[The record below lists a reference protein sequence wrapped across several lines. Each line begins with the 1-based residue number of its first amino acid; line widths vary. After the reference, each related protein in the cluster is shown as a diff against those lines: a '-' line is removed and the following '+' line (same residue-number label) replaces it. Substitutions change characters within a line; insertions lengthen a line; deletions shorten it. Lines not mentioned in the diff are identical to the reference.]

1 MRPLIQVRVVQF
13 DGTPLPGVLF
23 SFRPAAE
30 TEYLPLQGS
39 YEPGSGVYTF
49 VIDDYRPGLF
59 MLRVE
64 APGYPVIE
72 KKAEFRDAGYSSEL
86 FLVEDETECVKMAGR
101 RVYFRR
107 KPELVGVLLTGHG
120 PENVKTILSASE
132 PLKLHLLSAGKSCL
146 LFKRSTATAET
157 SAVGQDLEQLIGE
170 EFPDAIISSQVIEIA
185 GGRLEFLSRQ
195 IGIELVEGAEWAS
208 VQLEL
213 VLTNC
218 GLQYRD
224 PHFPSFYVLDVDS
237 TVPYAVL
244 DVVETLLKS
253 SLVKSCEPQLIA
265 IDADS
270 AAVLPGDLLRPW
282 QWHLKS
288 LRLPEAWEQ
297 LNNVNSNLKFG
308 SADVILAI
316 HDKGIE
322 TKAGVVQHPDLQG
335 SVTGGS
341 LTNYLGGNN
350 QKVYYQFDFSQAA
363 WAQMVKNNDSIS
375 VLELHGVSVAG
386 VATAKSDGTT
396 GIVGTAPNVRLAS
409 FIRKSVTLPTNAG
422 TYLANHIQFMSGLDP
437 QWPASSNLYFPG
449 EVFPAGF
456 NTGGNAGPGA
466 SVINFSHAKSN
477 APDLSFVKALT
488 RVTLLGRNRRGVI
501 LVTGA
506 GNSDLDT
513 RVPVNW
519 GTDQNIL
526 KVAASSFDHR
536 GYEIVANYSS
546 FSVSNDPAIDVS
558 APSSNRQKA
567 RHNPPWYYG
576 VISHDEISL
585 ALGIANS
592 LPGTILTQA
601 VIQNSLPI
609 GTTFLTLLP
618 TDLPNYPVKTEV
630 LIRHPINNEII
641 EHNTIKAAPG
651 GAPPNS
657 VGLATPLDTGFPAGS
672 LLIQGPLLGVG
683 TLGYVDSFGGTSAS
697 APMISGIVALMLSAN
712 PRLTWSEVRQI
723 LRETAVPVAI
733 RFVGPGTAR
742 EKNWINDSA
751 QSLID
756 ANGLMVIPGGAPTAA
771 INTPLSKGA
780 TQILVPNLQA
790 FHPRQALTIGAETV
804 LTADTDPSGATA
816 PANQLTVFRGDDFE
830 AGDIIF
836 IGKLIETIIEV
847 DVNAVPTPGQGVS
860 LLVINPD
867 GFVIGDVLD
876 VAGQQVTLV
885 GIQDFNP
892 GDLFDNARNTFIVD
906 TVGGVVFAAVSAPA
920 IVRISNR
927 QREGPFLVSA
937 KAGNQLTLNTGVTQI
952 HPINRIVQKENTEVA
967 VVKQVTLPASLDVY
981 PLINDHPTDN
991 VPGNLHLTGGLRA
1004 SYSKGF
1010 GYGRVDALEAVK
1022 AALNFTH
1029 DERDVMIRNFVGDDG
1044 VTNRAAQPIDSP
1056 DLWVTNNNPTTALG
1070 NLEGPHQRP
1079 RADISAP
1086 VFIGSGLNDLSADG
1100 IFTGNTV
1107 TDYLVKITTAGANDK
1122 FTWSK
1127 NKGAPSAEIAITP
1140 VEQGIDVN
1148 GLKVKF
1154 NAVTGHTVG
1163 DLWRIRCEN
1172 ITNRHVHV
1180 RLHNRGKQPTFA
1192 ASSLNGLITPVNQY
1206 RIFLC
1211 LSDGTPVVQYHQQAV
1226 GGLDDLSVITDFNGA
1241 TKDIITIKINSTGAT
1256 DTFVW
1261 AKGSDIFSPQ
1271 PVAITGGAQALINNV
1286 EIQFAAVTGHTLND
1300 TWVLRCYPDAQ
1311 KFVNVD
1317 HFIISNP
1324 TVPFSLTANLPGTWL
1339 MDEQPFPVLTAGANQ
1354 FFSFP
1359 WPEENRPPR
1368 NGFGVA
1374 PPDRPLRMF
1383 ILGEVV
1389 PHDGKLMGDVPQ
1401 EDNNFS
1407 YREIIFARFGFK
1419 KNNVREEIASHVGVD
1434 SVGTATD
1441 EDFMVQII
1449 TDVSTFNAESV
1460 KLEFVLEFINGT
1472 TETKVFEFNGGA
1484 WGFAGV
1490 DPLWCA
1496 MDASPKLA
1504 DGATNATDEQ
1514 YYMAFGGTLSVSSAN
1529 KSVKITPKIHSTV
1542 NPAVVLAEET
1552 QSVAVMEQAEL
1563 ASGRYSGASPA
1574 DLTPRSH
1581 FFTDHVGVLAQTDA
1595 IAYGPVVSGT
1605 ATDKQ
1610 NKFRV
1615 TSLFKAAT
1623 DVPAY
1628 AIVDGIVMLQRVADL
1643 ANPGSFLP
1651 NVVNLVIK
1659 PYKQA
1664 MLGFTPVK
1672 YFVYRNLRLD
1682 EFLKGTSVADEK
1694 LVRGEAGASVFIQG
1708 LWALHTAQNGNVPF
1722 ESLVLGYDPA
1732 SQPGSDKIDKLF
1744 NRQDSSKQLPF
1755 VARGL
1760 SLGKFY
1766 TNGGNDE
1773 FGAEIILD
1781 EGRFQ
1786 PDYDYVR
1793 KYKEVVID
1801 VSALPAVSDEDKFT
1815 LRLERE
1821 KILNYID
1828 PAAFFGMHMSKNGW
1842 LQVDDGAGN
1851 KTKTPPVDI
1860 YKNVLT
1866 KFYTKNT
1873 LYIDI
1878 RNENGQSL
1886 NFSGG
1891 YNDGSGNALEVG
1903 DTAGSLAAQGY
1914 ATDKWPL
1921 IIRPSSSAANTQ
1933 AYNLAFLRL
1942 RLDYNHKPIL
1952 YLEHGQPNGST
1963 TKDRFIADEDL
1974 VAAAATETNILGF
1987 RFPNQDLGSGNRVGV
2002 AWMLKMNYM
2011 MRQEPAL
2018 AVVASTSAFKSA
2030 SALQAATTATP
2041 FYLNNLFGPFDAEP
2055 LWTVDAPVIAWV
2067 SSPGKKYID
2076 GDGMEAL
2083 GFEHVADRGVAF
2095 SEWKSGAASTST
2107 TASVLFYAA
2116 AKDTFVNNNQKL
2128 VAPNGITDGVSK
2140 RSSFFE
2146 EALLF
2151 DGYTV
2156 AVNVIVDGNDE
2167 VLTMGLQASEPD
2179 SRPAEAMLVLGLTR
2193 SELDTHLKPM
2203 TGFDPRS
2210 QRTVLLEE
2218 VAGSPFTDPGG
2229 QFFRKFKAGLS
2240 GLDDTGLT
2248 VEAFP
2253 ATDVFLYTSDQ
2264 KFLFTNA
2271 FTKALPLPTT
2281 YTRNYE
2287 EEFGE
2292 EMRPGDVYEITAVA
2306 GADVTVTLVQLG
2318 EPPRELTREILPSDK
2333 VTIKSVEYNVSSVS
2347 NAGANSGVLTL
2358 GSAPPGVTPA
2368 TDRLYAPEKP
2378 LEDYFIAKD
2387 RLGPISGIN
2396 PMTTLV
2402 DAFVTAVNSV
2412 ADDSNA
2418 PAAIETHI
2426 NNYGAKILER
2436 ARRICNHNGFSY
2448 ADDRILYWAR
2458 IKMMVK
2464 MKGHPYLCKVLT
2476 KRNELVNLF
2485 ETVSRGYE
2493 AVSFSTV
2500 SGARKKVLITGF
2512 DPFGISSNRHR
2523 SNPSGAA
2530 VLALHGQD
2538 FSLGVVDIHV
2548 QTAIFPVR
2556 YGDFQHNPAPNEGT
2570 GVVEQVVE
2578 RLINTAHP
2586 DYQAA
2591 DRPDLIV
2598 TVSQGGGFEFW
2609 VDRFASRRRGGSP
2622 DNLNIVNNNFPDSV
2636 AGDQFYETKLPA
2648 AKIVPSNNISGIF
2661 KVFYNNFFW
2670 YQWYS
2675 HPLTLPLEDSCYPF
2689 DYKEE
2694 PFKPKPRPPQPDSGS
2709 KKIEDPSHVQHL
2721 LLQGLV
2727 PSALDNNS
2735 LPKMA
2740 DIIARKGSGGTYLSN
2755 ESFYRVARLRE
2766 KFAPS
2771 PATNPPLLTGHY
2783 HVPKIQHNSD
2793 GTGTAYSAVD
2803 STTTSTADLNPSV
2816 LKKLIEEI
2824 RDALLRAFK

>member
-1 MRPLIQVRVVQF
+1 MQPLIQIRVLQF
-13 DGTPLPGVLF
+13 DGTPSPDVHF
-23 SFRPAAE
+23 SFRPADG
-30 TEYLPLQGS
+30 TEYQPLHGS
-39 YEPGSGVYTF
+39 YEPGSGVYAF
-49 VIDDYRPGLF
+49 VIDDYRPGPYVL
-59 MLRVE
+59 LVE

-72 KKAEFRDAGYSSEL
+72 KKAEFRDAGYSSEV
-86 FLVEDETECVKMAGR
+86 FLVDDGIECVKMGGR
-101 RVYFRR
+101 REYFRR
-107 KPELVGVLLTGHG
+107 KPEVVGVFLAGPEESVESGVSMSEALKLRLTG
-120 PENVKTILSASE
+120 
-132 PLKLHLLSAGKSCL
+132 AGKRH
-146 LFKRSTATAET
+146 LFFTRSIENAG
-157 SAVGQDLEQLIGE
+157 SKDLEKRIRN
-170 EFPDAIISSQVIEIA
+170 EFPDALISTQAIEVV
-185 GGRLEFLSRQ
+185 GGKIEFLGRQ
-195 IGIELVEGAEWAS
+195 VGLELVAGAEWES
-208 VQLEL
+208 VQQEL
-213 VLTNC
+213 GLTSC
-218 GLQYRD
+218 ALLYRD
-224 PHFPSFYVLDVDS
+224 PHLPSFYILGVDS
-237 TVPYAVL
+237 AVPYAVL
-244 DVVETLLKS
+244 DVVERLLKS
-253 SLVKSCEPQLIA
+253 RLVRSCEPQLIA
-265 IDADS
+265 TDPDS
-270 AAVLPGDLLRPW
+270 AVVLPGDLLRPW
-282 QWHLKS
+282 QWHLNS

-297 LNNVNSNLKFG
+297 LNNVNSNIKFG

-316 HDKGIE
+316 HDRGIE

-335 SVTGGS
+335 SVSGGS
-341 LTNYLGGNN
+341 LTNYLGGND
-350 QKVYYQFDFSQAA
+350 QKVYYQFDFSRAA
-363 WAQMVKNNDSIS
+363 GARMEKNNDSIS
-375 VLELHGVSVAG
+375 GAELHGISVAG
-386 VATAKSDGTT
+386 VATAKSDGVT

-409 FIRKSVTLPTNAG
+409 FMRKSVTTAG
-422 TYLANHIQFMSGLDP
+422 DANIYLANHIQFMAGLDP
-437 QWPASSNLYFPG
+437 QWPASSGLYFSG

-506 GNSDLDT
+506 GNSDSNT
-513 RVPVNW
+513 RVPINW
-519 GTDQNIL
+519 GNDQNIL
-526 KVAASSFDHR
+526 KVAASSLDHR

-558 APSSNRQKA
+558 APSSNRQTA
-567 RHNPPWYYG
+567 RHNPPRYYG

-585 ALGIANS
+585 AAGLANS

-609 GTTFLTLLP
+609 GATFLTLLP
-618 TDLPNYPVKTEV
+618 ADLANFQVQTEV
-630 LIRHPINNEII
+630 LIRHPTNSEIL

-672 LLIQGPLLGVG
+672 LLIQGPLLGIG
-683 TLGYVDSFGGTSAS
+683 TLGYVDTFGGTSAS

-712 PRLTWSEVRQI
+712 PRLTWSEVREI

-742 EKNWINDSA
+742 EKSWINDSA

-756 ANGLMVIPGGAPTAA
+756 ANGLMVIPGGAPTAVITTA
-771 INTPLSKGA
+771 LSKGA
-780 TQILVPNLQA
+780 TQILVANPQA
-790 FHPRQALTIGAETV
+790 FHPRQALTIGAETA
-804 LTADTDPSGATA
+804 LTAATDPTGAAA
-816 PANQLTVFRGDDFE
+816 PANQLSVFRADDFE

-847 DVNAVPTPGQGVS
+847 NVNAVPAPGQGVS
-860 LLVINPD
+860 LQIINPD

-876 VAGQQVTLV
+876 VAGQQVTLMDIR
-885 GIQDFNP
+885 GFHP
-892 GDLFDNARNTFIVD
+892 SDLFDNPRNIFIVD
-906 TVGGVVFAAVSAPA
+906 TVGGVAFAAVTGPA
-920 IVRISNR
+920 IVRISSL
-927 QREGPFLVSA
+927 QREGPFLVTA
-937 KAGNQLTLNTGVTQI
+937 KAGNQLALNDSITQI

-967 VVKQVTLPASLDVY
+967 VVKQAALPAFLEVY

-1004 SYSKGF
+1004 SYSHGF

-1044 VTNRAAQPIDSP
+1044 VTNRATKTVESP
-1056 DLWVTNNNPTTALG
+1056 DLWVTNDSPTQGLSSS
-1070 NLEGPHQRP
+1070 LEGPHQRP

-1086 VFIGSGLNDLSADG
+1086 VFVGSGLNDLSADG
-1100 IFTGNTV
+1100 VFTGTTV
-1107 TDYLVKITTAGANDK
+1107 TNYLIKITTAGANDK

-1127 NKGAPSAEIAITP
+1127 DKDAPSAEIAITP
-1140 VEQGIDVN
+1140 TEQDIDVN

-1154 NAVTGHTVG
+1154 NAVTGHTIG
-1163 DLWRIRCEN
+1163 DFWHIRCEK
-1172 ITNRHVHV
+1172 ITNRHVHL
-1180 RLHNRGKQPTFA
+1180 RLHNRGTLPTFA
-1192 ASSLNGLITPVNQY
+1192 ASSFSGLITPVNQY

-1211 LSDGTPVVQYHQQAV
+1211 LSDGTPVVQHHQHAV
-1226 GGLDDLSVITDFNGA
+1226 GGLNDLSVLTDFNGA
-1241 TKDIITIKINSTGAT
+1241 TKDIITIKIRTSGAT

-1261 AKGSDIFSPQ
+1261 SKGSGAFSA

-1286 EIQFAAVTGHTLND
+1286 NVEYVKIQFAAVTGHKVND
-1300 TWVLRCYPDAQ
+1300 TWVLKCYPAAE
-1311 KFVNVD
+1311 KFINID
-1317 HFIISNP
+1317 HFVLSNP
-1324 TVPFSLTANLPGTWL
+1324 AVPFSLTANRPGTWM
-1339 MDEQPFPVLTAGANQ
+1339 MDEQSFPVLLAGQ
-1354 FFSFP
+1354 DRYHSFP
-1359 WPEENRPPR
+1359 WPEDNRPAR

-1374 PPDRPLRMF
+1374 LPARPLRMF
-1383 ILGEVV
+1383 IMGEVV
-1389 PHDGKLMGDVPQ
+1389 PHDGRLMGDVAEQ
-1401 EDNNFS
+1401 DNNFS

-1419 KNNVREEIASHVGVD
+1419 KSNVLDEITSYVGVD

-1449 TDVSTFNAESV
+1449 TDVSTFNAEAV

-1472 TETKVFEFNGGA
+1472 TETRVFEFNGGA

-1490 DPLWCA
+1490 DPLWCT
-1496 MDASPKLA
+1496 MNASPKLA
-1504 DGATNATDEQ
+1504 DGTTNATDEQ
-1514 YYMAFGGTLSVSSAN
+1514 YYMTFDGTLSVSSAHKN
-1529 KSVKITPKIHSTV
+1529 IKITPKIHSTG

-1574 DLTPRSH
+1574 ALTPRSH

-1595 IAYGPVVSGT
+1595 IAYGPVISGT

-1615 TSLFKAAT
+1615 TSLFKAAS

-1628 AIVDGIVMLQRVADL
+1628 AIVDGIVMLQRVADV
-1643 ANPGSFLP
+1643 ANPGTFLP

-1682 EFLKGTSVADEK
+1682 EFLKGGSAADEN
-1694 LVRGEAGASVFIQG
+1694 LVRDEPGASVFIQG
-1708 LWALHTAQNGNVPF
+1708 LWALHTAQNGTVPF

-1732 SQPGSDKIDKLF
+1732 NQPGSAKIDKLF

-1760 SLGKFY
+1760 NLGKFY

-1773 FGAEIILD
+1773 FGVEFILD

-1793 KYKEVVID
+1793 KYKQVVID
-1801 VSALPAVSDEDKFT
+1801 VSALPAVSDQDKFT

-1828 PAAFFGMHMSKNGW
+1828 PAAFFGMHISKNGW

-1860 YKNVLT
+1860 YANVLT

-1891 YNDGSGNALEVG
+1891 YNDGTGNALEVG
-1903 DTAGSLAAQGY
+1903 DTAGSLTAQEY
-1914 ATDKWPL
+1914 ASDKWPL

-1933 AYNLAFLRL
+1933 AFNLAFLRL

-1952 YLEHGQPNGST
+1952 YLEHGEPNGPT

-1974 VAAAATETNILGF
+1974 VAAAATETNTLGF
-1987 RFPNQDLGSGNRVGV
+1987 RFPNHDLGSGNRVGV
-2002 AWMLKMNYM
+2002 AWMLKMDYM
-2011 MRQEPAL
+2011 MRQEP
-2018 AVVASTSAFKSA
+2018 
-2030 SALQAATTATP
+2030 TTATTP
-2041 FYLNNLFGPFDAEP
+2041 FYLSNLFGPVDAEP

-2067 SSPGKKYID
+2067 SSTGKKYID
-2076 GDGMEAL
+2076 GDGIAAL

-2095 SEWKSGAASTST
+2095 SEWTGAASTSA
-2107 TASVLFYAA
+2107 TASVLYYAA

-2128 VAPNGITDGVSK
+2128 VPPNGITDGVSK

-2156 AVNVIVDGNDE
+2156 DVNVIVDGSDE
-2167 VLTMGLQASEPD
+2167 VLTARLQASAPD
-2179 SRPAEAMLVLGLTR
+2179 SRPSEAMLVLGLTR
-2193 SELDTHLKPM
+2193 SELDTHLKPL

-2210 QRTVLLEE
+2210 ARTVLLDE
-2218 VAGSPFTDPGG
+2218 VAGSPFFDPGG
-2229 QFFRKFKAGLS
+2229 QFYRKFRAGLS
-2240 GLDDTGLT
+2240 GLDDTGFAL
-2248 VEAFP
+2248 EAFP
-2253 ATDVFLYTSDQ
+2253 ATDIFLYTADQ
-2264 KFLFTNA
+2264 KCFFTNA

-2287 EEFGE
+2287 EKFGE
-2292 EMRPGDVYEITAVA
+2292 RTRSGDVYEITAVA
-2306 GADVTVTLVQLG
+2306 GANVTVTLVQPG
-2318 EPPRELTREILPSDK
+2318 EPPIELTREILSGDK

-2347 NAGANSGVLTL
+2347 NTGTNSGVLTL
-2358 GSAPPGVTPA
+2358 ATAPANVVPG

-2378 LEDYFIAKD
+2378 LEEYFIARD
-2387 RLGPISGIN
+2387 QLGPISGID
-2396 PMTTLV
+2396 PMATLV
-2402 DAFVTAVNSV
+2402 AAFVTAVDGV
-2412 ADDSNA
+2412 ADDSSA
-2418 PAAIETHI
+2418 PAAIEIHI
-2426 NNYGAKILER
+2426 NNFGAKILER
-2436 ARRICNHNGFSY
+2436 ARRICSHNGFSY

-2464 MKGHPYLCKVLT
+2464 MKSHPYLCKVPA
-2476 KRNELVNLF
+2476 KRNDLVKVF

-2493 AVSFSTV
+2493 GVKFTAAP
-2500 SGARKKVLITGF
+2500 SGHKKVLITGF
-2512 DPFGISSNRHR
+2512 DPFQLSFNTMR

-2530 VLALHGQD
+2530 ALALHDQNHT
-2538 FSLGVVDIHV
+2538 LNGVSIHI
-2548 QTAIFPVR
+2548 QSAILPNR
-2556 YGDFQHNPAPNEGT
+2556 YSSFDENVSPAG
-2570 GVVEQVVE
+2570 GVVESVFE
-2578 RLINTAHP
+2578 RFINPAIAGEKP
-2586 DYQAA
+2586 DV
-2591 DRPDLIV
+2591 IV
-2598 TVSQGGGFEFW
+2598 TVSQGGILEFW
-2609 VDRFASRRRGGSP
+2609 LDRFASRARGGVA
-2622 DNLNIVNNNFPDSV
+2622 DNLNDTHIPFPDNV
-2636 AGDQFYETKLPA
+2636 VGDEFYETNLPET
-2648 AKIVPSNNISGIF
+2648 KMVPSDNKYGDF
-2661 KVFYNNFFW
+2661 KVFYNNYFW
-2670 YQWYS
+2670 YQWDLK
-2675 HPLTLPLEDSCYPF
+2675 PLALFPEDSCYPF
-2689 DYKEE
+2689 DLATK
-2694 PFKPKPRPPQPDSGS
+2694 PFETEKPPRQQPDSGAL
-2709 KKIEDPSHVQHL
+2709 KVEDPNYPKPNPVT
-2721 LLQGLV
+2721 GIV
-2727 PSALDNNS
+2727 PSLLTNS
-2735 LPKMA
+2735 TIP
-2740 DIIARKGSGGTYLSN
+2740 RKDAIRSRRGSGGHYLSN
-2755 ESFYRVARLRE
+2755 ETFYRVSRLRA
-2766 KFAPS
+2766 KHNPS
-2771 PATNPPLLTGHY
+2771 MITGHY
-2783 HVPKIQHNSD
+2783 HIPQIQHNSGD
-2793 GTGTAYSAVD
+2793 KA
-2803 STTTSTADLNPSV
+2803 STSSLDVTVKTTKNFNADL
-2816 LKKLIEEI
+2816 LRKMILEI
-2824 RDALLRAFK
+2824 RDALVRASS